1 LLLNNF
7 EFSKFGRMGWG
18 KWSTDARSTYNLVDA
33 MYRSTVQVY
42 PMSWTAVLVYLD
54 NEGMWNLRSQNLE
67 RRYLGQELY
76 LRVSQGSSEVP
87 DPRDELP
94 MPSNALLCG
103 KAKSLG
109 SWYKL
114 APRPA

>member
-1 LLLNNF
+1 MLYIF
-7 EFSKFGRMGWG
+7 VVKFDRMGWG
-18 KWSTDARSTYNLVDA
+18 KWSADARSTYNLVDA

-76 LRVSQGSSEVP
+76 LKVSQGNSSEVP
-87 DPRDELP
+87 DPRDEMP
-94 MPSNALLCG
+94 MPFNALLCG

-109 SWYKL
+109 SWYK
-114 APRPA
+114 AGQRPV